1 MKVRWSEPATSEL
14 EAIFVY
20 ILERSPKSAKAVAR
34 RIIDRANSL
43 SEFPF
48 KGEETRRKGARKL
61 TVANYPYVIIYRV
74 DKNEVQILNVL
85 HTARRQPP
93 AEP

>member
-1 MKVRWSEPATSEL
+1 MKVRWSEPAASEL

-20 ILERSPKSAKAVAR
+20 ILERTPKSAKAVAR
-34 RIIDRANSL
+34 SIVDRAQSL

-48 KGEETRRKGARKL
+48 KGETTRRKGARKL

-74 DKNEVQILNVL
+74 DTIAGEIQILNVR
-85 HTARRQPP
+85 HTARRQP
-93 AEP
+93 